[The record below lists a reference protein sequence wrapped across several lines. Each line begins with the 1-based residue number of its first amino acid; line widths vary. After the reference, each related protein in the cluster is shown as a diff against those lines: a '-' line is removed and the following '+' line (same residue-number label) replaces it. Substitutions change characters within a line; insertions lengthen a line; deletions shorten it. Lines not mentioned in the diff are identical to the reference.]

1 MKALVIVAKI
11 LALVVTFFALFPLH
25 ALALRFE
32 WPIARRLPM
41 RFHRVAV
48 RVLGARIVERGT
60 RPAGHPSLVL
70 SNHCS
75 WIDIVV
81 LASLAPVSFVAKS
94 EVAGWPVFGFLARM
108 QRSIFIDRNS
118 RRATGEASATIAR
131 RLARGELVVLF
142 AEGTTSDGNR
152 VLPFRA
158 SLVGAAR
165 MAVDEH
171 ALDELALQPLAITYI
186 RRNGLPLARAE
197 RPDLCWYGDM
207 DLVPH
212 LAGVLTGGPFDVV
225 VHWGEPIPFDSA
237 SDRKHATREAWMQA
251 RRFVS
256 DANAG
261 RLRARSDD

>member
-1 MKALVIVAKI
+1 MKALVIAGKVV
-11 LALVVTFFALFPLH
+11 ALVVTFFVLFPLH
-25 ALALRFE
+25 ALALRFD
-32 WPIARRLPM
+32 WAVARTLPM
-41 RFHRVAV
+41 AFHRVAI
-48 RVLGARIVERGT
+48 RVLGGRIVERGA
-60 RPAGHPSLVL
+60 RPAGRPSLVL

-94 EVAGWPVFGFLARM
+94 EIAGWPVFGFLARM

-118 RRATGEASATIAR
+118 KRATGAVSATIAR
-131 RLARGELVVLF
+131 RLARGEPVVLF

-165 MAVDEH
+165 MAVDDH
-171 ALDELALQPLAITYI
+171 ALDDLALQPLAIAYT
-186 RRNGLPLARAE
+186 RRNGLPLTRAE

-225 VHWGEPIPFDSA
+225 VHWGEPIAFDSA
-237 SDRKHATREAWMQA
+237 SDRKHATREAWMEA
-251 RRFVS
+251 RRIVS
-256 DANAG
+256 ATNAG
-261 RLRARSDD
+261 RAVSG